1 MSGEKGLQVLCF
13 RVGQRTFAFD
23 IMGIREI
30 LRNQKVT
37 PVPHTPRHVAGVLNL
52 RGALIPVVDLQAV
65 LLGMPGPAAAED
77 PKLIVVQARGR
88 TAGLLVDQVLDVV
101 AVRSDTLAPVPGAH
115 VDGGSVVVATFHR
128 SAGGEDEVVVLI
140 RLGPLVE
147 GEVVPSPPEGLLQ

>member
-1 MSGEKGLQVLCF
+1 
-13 RVGQRTFAFD
+13 
-23 IMGIREI
+23 
-30 LRNQKVT
+30 
-37 PVPHTPRHVAGVLNL
+37 
-52 RGALIPVVDLQAV
+52 
-65 LLGMPGPAAAED
+65 
-77 PKLIVVQARGR
+77 
-88 TAGLLVDQVLDVV
+88 VDQVLDVV